1 MISFMPAFAVEAIML
16 SFNPHQSKQ
25 VLSILFEWV
34 KKMRFVDL
42 SYFPKVTEQGVGERG
57 WAMCA
62 ECMVTTSLNP
72 TASSTTETH
81 PIKNK
86 HI

>member
-1 MISFMPAFAVEAIML
+1 
-16 SFNPHQSKQ
+16 
-25 VLSILFEWV
+25 
-34 KKMRFVDL
+34 MRFVDL
-42 SYFPKVTEQGVGERG
+42 SYFPKVTEQGVGEQG